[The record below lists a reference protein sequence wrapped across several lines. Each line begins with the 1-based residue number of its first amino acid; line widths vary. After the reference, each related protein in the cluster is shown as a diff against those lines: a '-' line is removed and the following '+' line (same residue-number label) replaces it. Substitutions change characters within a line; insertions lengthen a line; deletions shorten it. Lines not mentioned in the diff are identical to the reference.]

1 MKFTPLACATILAC
15 AVAPV
20 LNAGVALPSATI
32 SSLTVP
38 MAQDSQIVKIK
49 NDKEKG
55 PKKAK
60 KEKPKKEK
68 HKKEKH
74 AKKEKKHE
82 KQAKKLEKKLEKHD
96 KVKVKIKRSKED
108 RSRISSEILEVRAP
122 EGRDMSVLIGA
133 VPLALLG
140 SQIAFADVPEEKL
153 LTYRNCP
160 PGLAKMDPPCV
171 PPGLAKKGVT
181 YEEWVAYD
189 DKQLDDIYLDQREYF
204 LDRDIV
210 VDGGKDMG
218 RDIVRDENL
227 DRDVFLDDDT
237 LLLSSDQIASLY
249 DLRPAPADKR
259 YALIDGQPVL
269 LTHED
274 YTSLLR
280 INELA
285 RVENLPEGVRI
296 APTAALTQNELRQT
310 YKLPQLET
318 GNNYAVVNGE
328 LVTLQDSAFETLQ
341 LIRIARAI
349 F

>member
-38 MAQDSQIVKIK
+38 MAQDFQIVKIK

-96 KVKVKIKRSKED
+96 KVKVKVKRSKED

-122 EGRDMSVLIGA
+122 EGRDMSVLLGA

-171 PPGLAKKGVT
+171 PPGLAKKGVS

-210 VDGGKDMG
+210 VDGGKDMD
-218 RDIVRDENL
+218 RDIARDENL

>member
-1 MKFTPLACATILAC
+1 VKFTPLACATILAC

-20 LNAGVALPSATI
+20 LNAGVALPSATM

-38 MAQDSQIVKIK
+38 MGQDSQIVKIK

-60 KEKPKKEK
+60 KEKHKKDKHGKKEK
-68 HKKEKH
+68 KHK
-74 AKKEKKHE
+74 KKHE
-82 KQAKKLEKKLEKHD
+82 KQAKKLEKKLEKHE
-96 KVKVKIKRSKED
+96 KVKVKVKRSKED
-108 RSRISSEILEVRAP
+108 RSRISNEVLEVRAP
-122 EGRDMSVLIGA
+122 EGRDMSVLLGA

-140 SQIAFADVPEEKL
+140 SRIAFADVPEDKR

-189 DKQLDDIYLDQREYF
+189 DKQLDAIYLDQRTEF
-204 LDRDIV
+204 LDRDV
-210 VDGGKDMG
+210 VVEEDA
-218 RDIVRDENL
+218 N
-227 DRDVFLDDDT
+227 RDVVLDDDT
-237 LLLSSDQIASLY
+237 LLLSSEQIASLY
-249 DLRPAPADKR
+249 DLRPAPAGKR

-269 LTHED
+269 LTQED

-285 RVENLPEGVRI
+285 RVENLPDGVRI